1 MEEIFFMKK
10 RTVAL
15 FLAVSMVLGGCS
27 SGNDASSQTGQSQET
42 STQQTTAESKE
53 ESKEETTIESVEET
67 EEAQDEKESL
77 SYDEVKEADVIIVG
91 AGGAGLSAAMA
102 AADEGAENVI
112 IVEKLGKSGGS
123 LNFTSGSMSGAETII
138 QELDGIEDTKESY
151 IEDILSNGARLG
163 NRELIEIFVDEDV
176 DAIQWLWDHGLSEY
190 TFSEQDGKKS
200 VFAPEHQLY
209 SIQRTYKPRAM
220 DPTNYKSAVHE
231 ILDKEIA
238 NYDNISIDYYTE
250 VTELVGNNKGQV
262 LTAVGYNSD
271 NQKTVCYHAKKGI
284 VMATGGYSGNPKMM
298 GEYAE
303 HGDKYLVGGADSAD
317 GKGIRI
323 MQSVGAAVDQEKL
336 SYIPTFPMGLE
347 YSEGKG
353 AIGDVYMWKAG
364 GIYVNQEGKRF
375 INETLDEVVPRET
388 ALEEQ
393 TDAVQYNIFTDKII
407 EDLKTGNAAFMWDRY
422 YEPEDGIGHKLVH
435 SAGSLEELAG
445 IINVPADA
453 LIETVEAYNKA
464 VEAGGTDEFGR
475 DFSGAL
481 TAYSVAVNKIEGDK
495 YYAVPIKALV
505 VMTLGGVSIN
515 NDMQVID
522 ETGNAIPG
530 LYAAGEVVGGIW
542 GKFVSGGTGV
552 MGPVAFGRITG
563 RNVVNKELAEGQ
575 PVKAASFVLDAS
587 LFEKDTQTGENY
599 DMSGIKDG
607 SYEATVDGQNGQM
620 VVQVV
625 VTDGKISQVTV
636 VSNQE
641 TENIAGPALEKVPAA
656 IVEANSPDVDGV
668 TGATLTS
675 GRIREAVKKCL
686 DQAK

>member
-1 MEEIFFMKK
+1 
-10 RTVAL
+10 
-15 FLAVSMVLGGCS
+15 
-27 SGNDASSQTGQSQET
+27 
-42 STQQTTAESKE
+42 
-53 ESKEETTIESVEET
+53 
-67 EEAQDEKESL
+67 
-77 SYDEVKEADVIIVG
+77 
-91 AGGAGLSAAMA
+91 
-102 AADEGAENVI
+102 
-112 IVEKLGKSGGS
+112 
-123 LNFTSGSMSGAETII
+123 
-138 QELDGIEDTKESY
+138 
-151 IEDILSNGARLG
+151 
-163 NRELIEIFVDEDV
+163 
-176 DAIQWLWDHGLSEY
+176 
-190 TFSEQDGKKS
+190 
-200 VFAPEHQLY
+200 
-209 SIQRTYKPRAM
+209 
-220 DPTNYKSAVHE
+220 
-231 ILDKEIA
+231 
-238 NYDNISIDYYTE
+238 
-250 VTELVGNNKGQV
+250 
-262 LTAVGYNSD
+262 
-271 NQKTVCYHAKKGI
+271 
-284 VMATGGYSGNPKMM
+284 
-298 GEYAE
+298 
-303 HGDKYLVGGADSAD
+303 
-317 GKGIRI
+317 
-323 MQSVGAAVDQEKL
+323 
-336 SYIPTFPMGLE
+336 
-347 YSEGKG
+347 
-353 AIGDVYMWKAG
+353 
-364 GIYVNQEGKRF
+364 
-375 INETLDEVVPRET
+375 
-388 ALEEQ
+388 
-393 TDAVQYNIFTDKII
+393 
-407 EDLKTGNAAFMWDRY
+407 MWDRY

-481 TAYSVAVNKIEGDK
+481 TAYNVAVNKIEGDK

-587 LFEKDTQTGENY
+587 LFEKDTQTGESY

-620 VVQVV
+620 IVQVV

>member
-1 MEEIFFMKK
+1 MKK
-10 RTVAL
+10 RMSAL
-15 FLAVSMVLGGCS
+15 LLTAAMVLGGCS
-27 SGNDASSQTGQSQET
+27 SEGGN
-42 STQQTTAESKE
+42 QQAGNTTPTTTAE
-53 ESKEETTIESVEET
+53 TTTQAQTEAET
-67 EEAQDEKESL
+67 EAEAEAV
-77 SYDEVKEADVIIVG
+77 YDEVKEADVVIIG
-91 AGGAGLSAAMA
+91 AGGAGLSAAIA
-102 AADEGAENVI
+102 AADEGAESII
-112 IVEKLGKSGGS
+112 IVEKLGKTGGS

-138 QELDGIEDTKESY
+138 QELDGITDTKESY
-151 IEDILSNGARLG
+151 IEDILSNGADLG
-163 NRELIEIFVDEDV
+163 DRELIEIFVDEDV

-190 TFSEQDGKKS
+190 TFSEQNGLKS

-209 SIQRTYKPRAM
+209 SIQRTYKPKAM

-231 ILDKEIA
+231 ILDKEVA
-238 NYDNISIDYYTE
+238 AYKNITIDYYTE
-250 VTELVGNNKGQV
+250 VTDLLGNENGQV

-271 NQKTVCYHAKKGI
+271 SQKTVCYEAKKGI
-284 VMATGGYSGNPKMM
+284 IMATGGYSGNPKMM
-298 GEYAE
+298 GQYAK

-323 MQSVGAAVDQEKL
+323 MQTVGAAVDQDKL

-347 YSEGKG
+347 YAEGKG

-393 TDAVQYNIFTDKII
+393 TNAVQYNIFTDKII
-407 EDLKTGNAAFMWDRY
+407 EDLKAGNAAFMWEYY
-422 YEPEDGIGHKLVH
+422 YEPEQGIGHKLVQ
-435 SAGSLEELAG
+435 SADTLEELAQ
-445 IINVPADA
+445 IIGVPADA
-453 LIETVEAYNKA
+453 LVETVNTYNAA
-464 VEAGGTDEFGR
+464 VESGKTDEFGR
-475 DFSGAL
+475 DFSGTP

-505 VMTLGGVSIN
+505 VMTLGGVTIN
-515 NDMQVID
+515 KDMQVVD
-522 ETGNAIPG
+522 ESGSPIPG

-563 RNVVNKELAEGQ
+563 RNVVNLELPKGQ
-575 PVKAASFVLDAS
+575 PVKEASFVLDKA
-587 LFEKDTQTGENY
+587 LFEKEKVAKESY

-607 SYEATVDGQNGQM
+607 IYEATVDGQSGEM
-620 VVQVV
+620 VVQVIV
-625 VTDGKISQVTV
+625 ADDKIAEVTV
-636 VSNQE
+636 LSNHE

-656 IVEANSPDVDGV
+656 IVENNSPDVDGV

-675 GRIREAVKKCL
+675 ERIREAVRQCL
-686 DQAK
+686 EQAK

>member
-1 MEEIFFMKK
+1 MRK
-10 RTVAL
+10 RSVAL
-15 FLAVSMVLGGCS
+15 ILAASMVLGGCS
-27 SGNDASSQTGQSQET
+27 SGKETVSQT
-42 STQQTTAESKE
+42 TQAPTTAAPAT
-53 ESKEETTIESVEET
+53 ETPTTAPET
-67 EEAQDEKESL
+67 EAQKETEAAQGSQVSWDEEKQ
-77 SYDEVKEADVIIVG
+77 ADVIIVG
-91 AGGAGLSAAMA
+91 AGGAGLAAAIA
-102 AADEGAENVI
+102 AADEGAESII
-112 IVEKLGKSGGS
+112 IVEKLGKTGGS

-151 IEDILSNGARLG
+151 IEDILSNGAQLG
-163 NRELIEIFVDEDV
+163 DRELIEIFVDEDV

-190 TFSEQDGKKS
+190 TFSEQNGKKS

-209 SIQRTYKPRAM
+209 SIQRTYKPKAM
-220 DPTNYKSAVHE
+220 DPANYKSAVHE

-238 NYDNISIDYYTE
+238 GYDNITIDYYTE
-250 VTELVGNNKGQV
+250 ITELVGNEKGQV

-271 NQKTVCYHAKKGI
+271 TKKTVAYKADKGI

-298 GEYAE
+298 GKYAE
-303 HGDKYLVGGADSAD
+303 YGENYLVGGADSAD

-323 MQSVGAAVDQEKL
+323 MQNAGAAVDEEKL
-336 SYIPTFPMGLE
+336 AYIPTFPMGLE

-393 TDAVQYNIFTDKII
+393 TGAVQYNIFTDKIV
-407 EDLKTGNAAFMWDRY
+407 EDLKAAKAAFMWEYY
-422 YEPEDGIGHKLVH
+422 YEPEQGIGHKLIQ
-435 SAGSLEELAG
+435 SADTLEELAG
-445 IINVPADA
+445 IIGVPADTLA
-453 LIETVEAYNKA
+453 ETVKAYNEA

-475 DFSGAL
+475 DFSGTP

-505 VMTLGGVSIN
+505 VMTLGGVTVN
-515 NDMQVID
+515 HDMQVVD
-522 ETGNAIPG
+522 ESGNPIPG

-542 GKFVSGGTGV
+542 GRFVSGGTGV
-552 MGPVAFGRITG
+552 MGPVVFGRITG
-563 RNVVNKELAEGQ
+563 RNVVNLELKEGE
-575 PVKAASFVLDAS
+575 PVKAASFVLEES
-587 LFEKDTQTGENY
+587 LFEKEEVQTEGY
-599 DMSGIKDG
+599 DMSGLKDG
-607 SYEATVDGQNGQM
+607 TYEATVDGQNGPM
-620 VVQVV
+620 TVS
-625 VTDGKISQVTV
+625 VTVADGKLSQVTV

-641 TENIAGPALEKVPAA
+641 TENIAGPALEKIPAA
-656 IVEANSPDVDGV
+656 MVEANSPDVDGV

-675 GRIREAVKKCL
+675 GRIRDGVKACL